1 MMKLNILDNL
11 AGDVSSSDSDQKVQV
26 SILR

>member
-11 AGDVSSSDSDQKVQV
+11 TGDVSSSDSDQKVQV